1 MVKLYRLDYT
11 LQNGDIVDIIT
22 SKTGRP
28 SLDWLNIVGSSES
41 KSKIRNW
48 FKRENKAENIE
59 KGLEAP
65 RKEAKRLNYS
75 WKELIADNR
84 LQQVTKQLKAGIE
97 DEMFAAC
104 GYGGIPVSTVLL
116 RLIELYK
123 NLKKQKSLNTA
134 LNKSLRN

>member
-1 MVKLYRLDYT
+1 M
-11 LQNGDIVDIIT
+11 QNGDIVDIIT

-59 KGLEAP
+59 KGLEALE
-65 RKEAKRLNYS
+65 KEAKRLNHT
-75 WKELIADNR
+75 WKGVCCR
-84 LQQVTKQLKAGIE
+84 QPSPTGYKKQLKAGTE
-97 DEMFAAC
+97 EEMFAAC

-116 RLIELYK
+116 RLIEL
-123 NLKKQKSLNTA
+123 L
-134 LNKSLRN
+134 